1 MIIGV
6 LTQNER
12 FCCEIL
18 GRLASEKVDNM
29 QDSRK
34 GPWLICT
41 RKETVNILIELSF
54 ADAA

>member
-12 FCCEIL
+12 LCCETL
-18 GRLASEKVDNM
+18 GRLASEKVDNI

-41 RKETVNILIELSF
+41 RKETVNILTCQRGGR
-54 ADAA
+54 